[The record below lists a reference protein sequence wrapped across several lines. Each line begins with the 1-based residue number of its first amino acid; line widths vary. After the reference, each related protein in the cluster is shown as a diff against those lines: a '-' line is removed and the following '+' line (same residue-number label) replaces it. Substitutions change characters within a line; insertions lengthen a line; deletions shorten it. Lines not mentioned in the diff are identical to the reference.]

1 MKKLLLLLAV
11 AVLATSAS
19 AFTYKNGGTLGPKFN
34 DAPVGLL
41 QKLSAKNA
49 VKAAVKDEIT
59 SASDLDGV
67 YATTYEN
74 LTSRSGESGTELK
87 TSTVIT
93 TDGDNVTI
101 VGLTQVYDPISA
113 TFQAGD
119 AVITIPEQT
128 VATSSYGTVSLQEL
142 FYYEGDDTYAAG
154 WYYNDNAYL
163 YCTEDGIISEPGH
176 FFVTVLNEDAGNYAG
191 YILTWE
197 NSAYPRNF
205 SIVPDSESDVNA
217 LFTVTYDGVYTTRSP
232 SIYSV
237 TVSQNEGEVTVSGDF
252 FRLTNPSF
260 KVVLAEDHTL
270 SIAEGQEVS
279 DQSDQEYGVWTFH
292 AADYS
297 VEDPSGISDFFVEG
311 PILGTWDSKTLNW
324 GSFTI
329 DSSEGY
335 WLGASVS
342 GKIQFLS
349 DEEFAGVAGVFADKK
364 ADNVWYN
371 LLGVRLNGKPSQ
383 AGVYINNGKKILVK

>member
-101 VGLTQVYDPISA
+101 VSLTQVYNPISA

-163 YCTEDGIISEPGH
+163 YCTDDGIISEPGH
-176 FFVTVLNEDAGNYAG
+176 FFVTVLNEDAGDYAG

-197 NSAYPRNF
+197 GLAYPRNF
-205 SIVPDSESDVNA
+205 SLVPDSESDVNA

-232 SIYSV
+232 SIYPV

-297 VEDPSGISDFFVEG
+297 VEDPSEISDFFVEG

-324 GSFTI
+324 GSFI
-329 DSSEGY
+329 VDSTEGY